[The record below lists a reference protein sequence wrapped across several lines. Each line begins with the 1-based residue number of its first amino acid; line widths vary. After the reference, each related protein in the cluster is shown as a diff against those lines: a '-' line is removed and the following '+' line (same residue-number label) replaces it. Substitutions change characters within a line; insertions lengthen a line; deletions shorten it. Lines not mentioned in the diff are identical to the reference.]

1 MYTEDILS
9 KICTYNQTNDLT
21 SCVVDSMKG
30 ISLKPFEVRDY
41 DVEKCIEIICEKEV
55 EFCEVNTREQRPPP

>member
-30 ISLKPFEVRDY
+30 ISLKSFEVRDY
-41 DVEKCIEIICEKEV
+41 DVEKCIEIIFEKEV